1 MQFRSITRIVGLLLA
16 LFSITMLAPALVAF
30 IYRDG
35 AGLPFVLT
43 FFLLLAGGDCFG
55 FQTVITGMNSKRAMA
70 F

>member
-43 FFLLLAGGDCFG
+43 FFLLLAGGIAL
-55 FQTVITGMNSKRAMA
+55 VSKP
-70 F
+70 